1 MDSELDSRY
10 RHLVRKWLRP
20 ALGTIVCALA
30 AGIFTWAFAGSSVPR
45 FLPLAFLL
53 IIIFTAMW
61 FGNLAG
67 LFGTI
72 VAAMIFAAFLFHP
85 TSSLKVKDSAQR
97 SSLIWMIV
105 GGIAMSELLG
115 SSPQQRPHV

>member
-1 MDSELDSRY
+1 
-10 RHLVRKWLRP
+10 
-20 ALGTIVCALA
+20 
-30 AGIFTWAFAGSSVPR
+30 
-45 FLPLAFLL
+45 
-53 IIIFTAMW
+53 MW

-115 SSPQQRPHV
+115 VRLNRGHTSEQNGYRIAGIYFFSIRIACTIAVVD